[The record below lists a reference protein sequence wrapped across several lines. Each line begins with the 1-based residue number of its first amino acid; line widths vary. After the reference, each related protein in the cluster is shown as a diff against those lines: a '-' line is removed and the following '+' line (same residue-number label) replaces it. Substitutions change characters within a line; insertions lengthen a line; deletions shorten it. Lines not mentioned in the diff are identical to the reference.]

1 MAEDEPVQ
9 AITTAVRPRR
19 GERIIAALNRDPRT
33 APHGMRNDA
42 LLAVAL
48 AVCAVCLGLFTDL
61 ARRPDALGWT
71 LLLAAHVPIVW
82 RRRRPLPVLAAV
94 VALVAPYHALDNN
107 HGAPLPA
114 SFVALYTVAVTGRP
128 LRTILTGTAVLGIVV
143 SVMLTVNAHQALG
156 LLRVSGWVIAVLF
169 LGVDVRYYRQYVAS
183 IVERAERA
191 ERTRE
196 EEARRRVAEERVR
209 IARDLH
215 DLLAHSITVIG
226 VQTSVAVHVLAAD
239 PERLDREAIA
249 RALDDIA
256 ETCRTARGELRT
268 TLDVLREQGAEGEA
282 RGPLPGV
289 DGVTDLVGA
298 ARLAGARVQQTV
310 RIHQVPP
317 AVGAA
322 AYRIVQEALTNVVR
336 HAGPEP
342 VVRVDLQE
350 KDGALH
356 LSVTDDGTGPTP
368 GGVPG
373 HGLVGMR
380 ERARSVGGTIDAG
393 PRAQG
398 GFEVAAVLPLMTTA
412 ATAEGAG

>member
-48 AVCAVCLGLFTDL
+48 AVSAVCLGLFTDL

-82 RRRRPLPVLAAV
+82 RRRRPLLVLAAV

>member
-1 MAEDEPVQ
+1 MQ
-9 AITTAVRPRR
+9 ATTTAVRPRR

-33 APHGMRNDA
+33 APHGMRNDT
-42 LLAVAL
+42 LLAMAL
-48 AVCAVCLGLFTDL
+48 AVSAVCLSLFTD
-61 ARRPDALGWT
+61 AGRRPDALGWT

-82 RRRRPLPVLAAV
+82 RRRRPLLVLAAV
-94 VALVAPYHALDNN
+94 VACVAPYHALDNN
-107 HGAPLPA
+107 HGAPLPV

-128 LRTILTGTAVLGIVV
+128 LRTILTGIAVLGIVV
-143 SVMLTVNAHQALG
+143 TVMLTVNTHQAVE
-156 LLRVSGWVIAVLF
+156 LLRVSGWVVAVLF
-169 LGVDVRYYRQYVAS
+169 CGVDVRYYRQYVAA

-196 EEARRRVAEERVR
+196 QEARRRVAEERLR

-215 DLLAHSITVIG
+215 DLLAHSITLIG
-226 VQTSVAVHVLAAD
+226 VQTSVAVHVLVAD

-268 TLDVLREQGAEGEA
+268 TLEVLREHGAESEA

-310 RIHQVPP
+310 RIREIPP

-322 AYRIVQEALTNVVR
+322 AYRIVQEALTNAVR

-342 VVRVDLQE
+342 AVRVDLYE

-373 HGLVGMR
+373 FGLVGMR
-380 ERARSVGGTIDAG
+380 ERARSVGGTLDAG

-398 GFEVAAVLPLMTTA
+398 GFEVAAVLPLMTIVTPL
-412 ATAEGAG
+412 EGTG

>member
-1 MAEDEPVQ
+1 VAEDEPVQ

-33 APHGMRNDA
+33 APHGVRNDA

-48 AVCAVCLGLFTDL
+48 AVSAVCLGLFTDQ
-61 ARRPDALGWT
+61 ARHPDALGWT

-82 RRRRPLPVLAAV
+82 RRRRPLLALAAV

-114 SFVALYTVAVTGRP
+114 SFVVLYTVAVTGRP

-143 SVMLTVNAHQALG
+143 SVMLTVSAHQALG

-169 LGVDVRYYRQYVAS
+169 FGVDVRYYRHYVAS

-191 ERTRE
+191 EHTRE

-215 DLLAHSITVIG
+215 DLLAHSITLIG

-239 PERLDREAIA
+239 PERLGRGAIA
-249 RALDDIA
+249 RALEDIA

-310 RIHQVPP
+310 RIRQVPP

-342 VVRVDLQE
+342 VVRVDLHE
-350 KDGALH
+350 RDGALH

-373 HGLVGMR
+373 YGLVGMR

-393 PRAQG
+393 PRTQG

-412 ATAEGAG
+412 TTSEGAG

>member
-1 MAEDEPVQ
+1 MQ

-48 AVCAVCLGLFTDL
+48 AVSAVCLGLFTDL

-82 RRRRPLPVLAAV
+82 RRRRPLLVLAAV

-336 HAGPEP
+336 HAGPDP

>member
-1 MAEDEPVQ
+1 MQ

-48 AVCAVCLGLFTDL
+48 AVSAVCLGLFTDL

-82 RRRRPLPVLAAV
+82 RRRRPLLVLAAV

>member
-1 MAEDEPVQ
+1 MQ
-9 AITTAVRPRR
+9 ATTTAVRPHR

-48 AVCAVCLGLFTDL
+48 AVSAVCLGLFTDL

-82 RRRRPLPVLAAV
+82 RRRRPLLVLAAV